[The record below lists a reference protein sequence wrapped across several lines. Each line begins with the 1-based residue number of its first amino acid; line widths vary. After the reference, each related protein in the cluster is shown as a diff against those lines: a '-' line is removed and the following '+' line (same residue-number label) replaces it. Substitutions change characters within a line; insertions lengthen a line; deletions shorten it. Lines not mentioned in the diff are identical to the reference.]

1 MSAPVSSRLYALPG
15 LLPRYAHVALAA
27 GFICVIAL
35 LILPVPPFLLDLFIG
50 VSFCASFVML
60 FSSIYVSRAAD
71 LPGFPALLLMT
82 TLLRLALAIASTKM
96 ILVHAHAG
104 NVISAF
110 GELVAGNNVAVGVVV
125 FVVLCAIQFIVVVKG
140 GDRIA
145 EVAARFT
152 LDGIPG
158 RQMSIDADLR
168 SNQITAEQA
177 AQLRAGLERETY
189 FYGSLDGAMKFV
201 KGDAIASFVVALVN
215 IVGGLAVG
223 MLQRD
228 LPFGEALQV
237 YTILTIGDGLVS
249 QIPSLIVSVSAGLLV
264 TRVSPAS
271 GATNLG
277 ADLYRQLTLQPRAL
291 LMAGACCLALALI
304 PGFPH
309 LQFALLAAL
318 FGGLGWLLTRKSPQ
332 APAHAN
338 ALAPMPALA
347 RDGSRRVPH
356 LLDDAETGT
365 SAALRLRVGTRAF
378 EALHPDALNRV
389 LAGLRQDLNARLGLP
404 FPGLSCVL
412 DARLAPDRYLVDVD
426 DVAFASGTLLP
437 DHLLVSGRAADVTM
451 EGVAGYRLG
460 AEKAVWVPTAAASRL
475 DPAVFTTHTPETA
488 LSGHLVEVFER
499 CAPRLMG
506 TQEARFL
513 LDRIGGEF
521 RELVAQIEQRV
532 TTVQLAAVLRQLLQQ
547 HVSIR
552 NLRGILEA
560 ILRAPT
566 HEHTLDRMVREV
578 RIELGP
584 QIVRSHANLE
594 TWEIQ
599 GGVLEP
605 EWEAELEASI
615 QRARDGE
622 PYCPLDFTQLDT
634 VRRVLGMQART
645 VRLLVT
651 SATLRPHMARV
662 FQTLGIRME
671 VVAIEEIPRDVYQV
685 RNVFT
690 FSRS

>member
-1 MSAPVSSRLYALPG
+1 MSASTSSRLHALPG
-15 LLPRYAHVALAA
+15 LLARYAHVALAA

-50 VSFCASFVML
+50 LSFCASFVML

-223 MLQRD
+223 MLQRN

-249 QIPSLIVSVSAGLLV
+249 QIPSLIVSVAAGLLV
-264 TRVSPAS
+264 TRVSPAG

-277 ADLYRQLTLQPRAL
+277 TDLYRQLTLQPHAL

-318 FGGLGWLLTRKSPQ
+318 FGGLGGLLMSKSQ
-332 APAHAN
+332 RAHGN
-338 ALAPMPALA
+338 AVAPMPALA
-347 RDGSRRVPH
+347 RDGSRRVPS

-365 SAALRLRVGTRAF
+365 SAALRLRVGARAF
-378 EALHPDALNRV
+378 DALHPEALNRV
-389 LAGLRQDLNARLGLP
+389 LAGLRHDLNARLGLP
-404 FPGLSCVL
+404 FPGLSCAL
-412 DARLAPDRYLVDVD
+412 DTRLAPERYIVDVD
-426 DVAFASGTLLP
+426 DVAFASGSLLP

-451 EGVAGYRLG
+451 DGVAGYRLG
-460 AEKAVWVPTAAASRL
+460 AEKAVWVATAAASRL
-475 DPAVFTTHTPETA
+475 DPAVFTTSTPEAA
-488 LSGHLVEVFER
+488 LSAHLVEVFER

-560 ILRAPT
+560 VLRAPA

-584 QIVRSHANLE
+584 QIVRGHANLD

-599 GGVLEP
+599 GGVFEP

-634 VRRVLGMQART
+634 VRRVLGQHARS
-645 VRLLVT
+645 VRVLVT
-651 SATLRPHMARV
+651 SATLRPHIARV
-662 FQTLGIRME
+662 LQTLGIRMD

-685 RNVFT
+685 RNIFT